1 MASPDNTKPK
11 ARSSESVTGQR
22 RGRRPSDRHWPCV
35 GEESGSFYNTIADGE
50 RQYQHRIELR
60 ASKNKPS
67 SWEEKWQQGLTPWD
81 LGKATPIIEHLH
93 QAGALPNGRTLIP
106 GCGRGYDVVA
116 IACPERFVV
125 GLDISDS
132 AIKKAKE
139 SSSSSWNASHF
150 IFLKADF
157 FTWNPTELFDLIIDY
172 TFFCAI
178 EPDMRPAWA
187 SRMQQLLKPDGEL
200 LTLMFPISDH
210 TGGPP
215 YKVSIADYEKVLH
228 PMRFKAVS
236 IVDNE
241 MAIGS
246 RKKKY
251 PLKPDLSLFG
261 FVDRP
266 KRAYEARSEEFR
278 ISDWV
283 CGWMGLCVPSGR
295 ISGGVCG
302 LLSGRSL
309 TWAKNLGV
317 STTQLR
323 MSNNGSSIESNPK
336 VQKLN
341 QIIGS
346 DSAGG
351 WEKSWQQ
358 GHTPWDLGKPTPI
371 IQHLHQTGTLPSGK
385 TLVPGCGCG
394 YDVVTIAC
402 PERFVVG
409 LDISDS
415 AIKKAKEISD
425 HAGGPPYKVSV
436 ADYEE
441 VLHPMGFKAVSIV
454 DNKMAIGPRKG
465 REKLGRWKRTPSKSL
480 L

>member
-1 MASPDNTKPK
+1 
-11 ARSSESVTGQR
+11 
-22 RGRRPSDRHWPCV
+22 
-35 GEESGSFYNTIADGE
+35 
-50 RQYQHRIELR
+50 
-60 ASKNKPS
+60 
-67 SWEEKWQQGLTPWD
+67 
-81 LGKATPIIEHLH
+81 
-93 QAGALPNGRTLIP
+93 
-106 GCGRGYDVVA
+106 
-116 IACPERFVV
+116 
-125 GLDISDS
+125 
-132 AIKKAKE
+132 
-139 SSSSSWNASHF
+139 
-150 IFLKADF
+150 
-157 FTWNPTELFDLIIDY
+157 
-172 TFFCAI
+172 
-178 EPDMRPAWA
+178 
-187 SRMQQLLKPDGEL
+187 
-200 LTLMFPISDH
+200 
-210 TGGPP
+210 
-215 YKVSIADYEKVLH
+215 
-228 PMRFKAVS
+228 
-236 IVDNE
+236 
-241 MAIGS
+241 
-246 RKKKY
+246 
-251 PLKPDLSLFG
+251 
-261 FVDRP
+261 
-266 KRAYEARSEEFR
+266 
-278 ISDWV
+278 
-283 CGWMGLCVPSGR
+283 MGLCVPSGR

-415 AIKKAKEISD
+415 AIKKAKELSSSLWNANHFTFLKEDFFTWNPTELFDLIFDYTFFCAIEPDMRSVWAKRMRHLLKPDGELLTLMFPISD

>member
-11 ARSSESVTGQR
+11 ARSSESVTGLWVKTVYPP
-22 RGRRPSDRHWPCV
+22 GRSAAGSEAFRP
-35 GEESGSFYNTIADGE
+35 ALA
-50 RQYQHRIELR
+50 LR
-60 ASKNKPS
+60 

-246 RKKKY
+246 RKGREKLGRWKRSDE
-251 PLKPDLSLFG
+251 PLLT
-261 FVDRP
+261 
-266 KRAYEARSEEFR
+266 RSIRESWE
-278 ISDWV
+278 
-283 CGWMGLCVPSGR
+283 
-295 ISGGVCG
+295 
-302 LLSGRSL
+302 LLS
-309 TWAKNLGV
+309 
-317 STTQLR
+317 
-323 MSNNGSSIESNPK
+323 
-336 VQKLN
+336 
-341 QIIGS
+341 
-346 DSAGG
+346 G

-371 IQHLHQTGTLPSGK
+371 IQHLHQTGTLPSGR

-415 AIKKAKEISD
+415 AIKKAKELSSSLWNANHFTFLKEDFFTWNPTELFDLIFDYTFFCAIEPDMRSVWAKRMRHLLKPDGELLTLMFPISD